1 MFFTRIEKKS
11 DEELMHRVQ
20 QGDARALTA
29 LYERYSAKLL
39 RYFHRMLWKDRAK
52 AQDFLH
58 DLFVKVIEHAERFN
72 PERKFSTWLYS
83 IAHNMCKNEYR
94 KQAFRNA
101 ATLFVP
107 AESVENL
114 GHDTLAQQQFKDAL
128 DDALNQLD
136 EADKNLFTLRYDVEM
151 SLEEIATVLECPEGT
166 VKSRLFYLKK
176 KLAGRLGAFHPENIS
191 S

>member
-29 LYERYSAKLL
+29 LYERYSARLL

-58 DLFVKVIEHAERFN
+58 DLFVKVIENAERFR
-72 PERKFSTWLYS
+72 PEKKFSTWLYS

-101 ATLFVP
+101 AVFV
-107 AESVENL
+107 ADQSVENL
-114 GHDTLAQQQFKDAL
+114 AHARLAQQQFKVALEHAL
-128 DDALNQLD
+128 DRLD
-136 EADKNLFTLRYDVEM
+136 DDDKNLFTLRYDVEM

-166 VKSRLFYLKK
+166 VKSRLFHLKK
-176 KLAGRLGAFHPENIS
+176 KLAARLGAFHPENIS
-191 S
+191 T